1 MVHLFIGALF
11 MAGFLFLTNFAHR
24 RKIHVT
30 WWQWIL
36 TILCFIYTVFVLEM
50 IVSFIDE
57 GSARGALVMGLIM
70 GLVAII
76 WGVLLGRFVFIR
88 STKY

>member
-1 MVHLFIGALF
+1 MVHLFVGALF
-11 MAGFLFLTNFAHR
+11 MAGFLFLINFVHKR
-24 RKIHVT
+24 DIHVT

-36 TILCFIYTVFVLEM
+36 TILCFIYTVFVLE
-50 IVSFIDE
+50 IILSFIDE

-88 STKY
+88 STK

>member
-11 MAGFLFLTNFAHR
+11 MAGFLFLTNFVHK
-24 RKIHVT
+24 RKIHVA
-30 WWQWIL
+30 WWQWTL
-36 TILCFIYTVFVLEM
+36 TILCFIYSVFVLEI

-88 STKY
+88 STK